1 MNNKRQS
8 PIWEKVLGLAELATV
23 VLYTW
28 RKLKNQTSEI
38 DERPVSVVNTQ
49 ANGLIRPATV
59 ATAPPSFQTNEASA
73 SSVASA
79 APHPAPS
86 HVELK
91 VTSCEAV
98 KKIVKGEGFNFKTLG
113 EIALAAAKS
122 WSTHRAASKGAAL
135 ALYTLFSLAP
145 MLVLVVAVAGLFIGA
160 DAVRELVQQQM
171 SGLLGAQGAD
181 AVKSVLAGAQFENDS
196 ITAAMISI
204 GLVLIGATTAFSE
217 LKDSL
222 DELWE
227 IPENKEGGLWSMV
240 RQRFL
245 SFGLVLVLALMLLIS
260 LAVSTALS
268 ALGNIWIGGVDNTS
282 YVIFAKIVSST
293 VSFLIVTA
301 LFAAIYKYLPAA
313 PIAWRDVVIGAFITA
328 ILFIIGK
335 FLIGLYLESNDFS
348 SAYGAAGSL
357 VLMVSWIYYS
367 AQIFFYGALFTHEHA
382 VRSGRAKPK
391 SLPQSA
397 VSASAAA

>member
-1 MNNKRQS
+1 MNSKRQS
-8 PIWEKVLGLAELATV
+8 GTWEKVLGMAELATV
-23 VLYTW
+23 VFYTW
-28 RKLKNQTSEI
+28 KKVKQNSDESNYRRVPVQGVRSARREI
-38 DERPVSVVNTQ
+38 DKPQ
-49 ANGLIRPATV
+49 
-59 ATAPPSFQTNEASA
+59 
-73 SSVASA
+73 A
-79 APHPAPS
+79 APLPAPTQT
-86 HVELK
+86 ELS
-91 VTSCEAV
+91 TTPCEAMAEL
-98 KKIVKGEGFNFKTLG
+98 VKGEGFSFKTLY
-113 EIALAAAKS
+113 EIAIAAAKS
-122 WSTHRAASKGAAL
+122 WSVHRAASKGAAL

-160 DAVRELVQQQM
+160 DEVRALVQQQM
-171 SGLLGAQGAD
+171 SGMLGAQGAD
-181 AVKSVLAGAQFENDS
+181 AVKSMLAGAQFESDS
-196 ITAAMISI
+196 ITAALISI
-204 GLVLIGATTAFSE
+204 ALVLIGATTAFSE

-227 IPENKEGGLWSMV
+227 IPENKEGGIWRMV

-245 SFGLVLVLALMLLIS
+245 SFGLVLVLALMLLTS

-268 ALGNIWIGGVDNTS
+268 ALGNIWIGGVENAS
-282 YVIFAKIVSST
+282 YVLFAKLVSST
-293 VSFLIVTA
+293 VSFMIVAA

-313 PIAWRDVVIGAFITA
+313 AIAWRDVIIGAFITA

-382 VRSGRAKPK
+382 VRRGRARPTTLVVKPAGEPVL
-391 SLPQSA
+391 S
-397 VSASAAA
+397 SAASPS

>member
-1 MNNKRQS
+1 MTIKSNNRK
-8 PIWEKVLGLAELATV
+8 WEKVLGLAELATV
-23 VLYTW
+23 VVYTW
-28 RKLKNQTSEI
+28 NQVKHRN
-38 DERPVSVVNTQ
+38 DQPLPRARSVPSSHITQ
-49 ANGLIRPATV
+49 VKDVAACAPA
-59 ATAPPSFQTNEASA
+59 AT
-73 SSVASA
+73 
-79 APHPAPS
+79 PAPS
-86 HVELK
+86 AHEMH
-91 VTSCEAV
+91 TTACGAV
-98 KKIVKGEGFNFKTLG
+98 ASLVKGGGFSFKTLR
-113 EIALAAAKS
+113 EIAVAAAKS

-160 DAVRELVQQQM
+160 DAVRQLVQEQM
-171 SGLLGAQGAD
+171 GGMLGAQGAD

-196 ITAAMISI
+196 IMAAMISV

-227 IPENKEGGLWSMV
+227 IPENKEGGLWGML

-245 SFGLVLVLALMLLIS
+245 SFGLVLVLALMLLTS

-268 ALGNIWIGGVDNTS
+268 ALGDIWVGGVENAS
-282 YVIFAKIVSST
+282 YVLFAKVVSSV

-313 PIAWRDVVIGAFITA
+313 SIAWRDVIIGAVITA
-328 ILFIIGK
+328 VLFIVGK

-382 VRSGRAKPK
+382 VRSGRAKPTT
-391 SLPQSA
+391 P
-397 VSASAAA
+397 VVPRASDS

>member
-1 MNNKRQS
+1 MMNTKRQS
-8 PIWEKVLGLAELATV
+8 QAWEKVLGVAELATV

-28 RKLKNQTSEI
+28 STVKRKTERI
-38 DERPVSVVNTQ
+38 DRKQDDHQQINRQLIAPKKIDFVERKGDEPHSP
-49 ANGLIRPATV
+49 PATS
-59 ATAPPSFQTNEASA
+59 ATPPLT
-73 SSVASA
+73 
-79 APHPAPS
+79 PS
-86 HVELK
+86 HGELN
-91 VTSCEAV
+91 TTPCDAV
-98 KKIVKGEGFNFKTLG
+98 VKLVKGEGFNIKTLG

-145 MLVLVVAVAGLFIGA
+145 MLMLVVAVAGLFIGA
-160 DAVRELVQQQM
+160 DAVRVLVEQQM
-171 SGLLGAQGAD
+171 SGLLGAQGAE

-196 ITAAMISI
+196 ITAALISI

-227 IPENKEGGLWSMV
+227 IPENKEAGLWSMV

-245 SFGLVLVLALMLLIS
+245 SFGLVLVLALMLLTS

-268 ALGNIWIGGVDNTS
+268 ALGDIWVGGVENGS
-282 YVIFAKIVSST
+282 YVLFAKVVSST

-313 PIAWRDVVIGAFITA
+313 PIAWRDVIIGAFITA

-382 VRSGRAKPK
+382 VRGGRARHKKVPAPIHHK
-391 SLPQSA
+391 A
-397 VSASAAA
+397 